1 MHTDT
6 WGCVRPPSG
15 LSISRNTLASM
26 IVAAALLTSTIVFSE
41 PAVADALMGGV
52 IVGVPLLGAGRYGTA
67 TLFGGVV
74 WLVVVGLGLAAT
86 MASATPASAV
96 THQLVTLYL
105 LTGAVVLAGYIAIE
119 PVNRFNLVMWC
130 DVGACAF
137 ATVAALVGF
146 FALVPGMQE
155 LFTNY
160 GRARGTFKDPNV
172 YGAALVPA
180 MAFLAAVIIRGASKR
195 AAVAAG
201 LFVLFVA
208 GLLLSFSRGAWIA
221 AAMALLISVSV
232 TIANSRR
239 ASDKRRLAIISITG
253 LFALMAAIAALLQN
267 DKVHNLLTARASMDQ
282 SYDSGPE
289 GRFGGQQKARRLI
302 VENPFGIG
310 THTFRERHHHEE
322 PHNVFLSMFLNAG
335 WLGGL
340 LYLLVVVATAAI
352 GLAGAFEKG
361 PLQIPRLV
369 AASAFTAMGFEG
381 LVIDSDHW
389 RHFFLLMALVWGLA
403 DAGSPPKN
411 YWRRATDPILAA
423 FGLKRRM

>member
-1 MHTDT
+1 MHTET
-6 WGCVRPPSG
+6 WGCARPSAG
-15 LSISRNTLASM
+15 LSISRNTLASL

-52 IVGVPLLGAGRYGTA
+52 IVGVPLLGAARYGTV

-86 MASATPASAV
+86 TASATPATAV
-96 THQLVTLYL
+96 THQFVTLYL
-105 LTGAVVLAGYIAIE
+105 LAGAVALAGYVAVE
-119 PVNRFNLVMWC
+119 PVRRFNLVMWC
-130 DVGACAF
+130 YVGACAF

-340 LYLLVVVATAAI
+340 LYMLAVVATAAI
-352 GLAGAFEKG
+352 GLSGAFEKG
-361 PLQIPRLV
+361 PLQIPRLIV
-369 AASAFTAMGFEG
+369 ASAFTAIGFEG

-423 FGLKRRM
+423 FGLKRRS